1 VKRSCISIS
10 LAWLLACTP
19 PEEASDRPVETVCAH
34 ADWAG
39 LDVSAALHVGE
50 GQAYD
55 RVEAAVSAARA
66 GDVVAIHDGVYVTE
80 PLELDED
87 GVTLVGRCRDT
98 VVLRSEGE
106 GVRATATDVTVAGL
120 TLEGT
125 FPQGITFSGA
135 AARLLHA
142 RVREARGWGVSTAM
156 TDLVVED
163 VEVVDTRPMDVGS
176 DIALAIN
183 ITGGRLDA
191 TDLLV
196 DGSDGWGVYG
206 NPGFGE
212 RIILRRSRV
221 TNLWRYVAVSGS
233 DVTFEGDVEID
244 HVIGSAI
251 VASTF
256 RSSGSVFIHDVGVDF
271 DPRTSGFVAVVLGQ
285 TSVIDPGFRIEATE
299 GAAFLFGGRRHRVE
313 GAAIE
318 GACSLVSTLG
328 AVASTAESLTLTD
341 VTITNSRC
349 AGVETLDGGTT
360 TLERVVIDGARN
372 VGVAVSGGRLILEDV
387 SVRNVR
393 AGSQAEGI
401 GLRAESS
408 SVRADALTVEATGDY
423 GAVFAGSVV
432 AIEDATFASN
442 AGAGVVVLG
451 SDVSAT
457 GLSIRDV
464 VPAPRRAWGGF
475 GIYAGQRDGDGD
487 TYAPTH
493 GALRLAIAGGSVEG
507 AVSAGILATDGVPV
521 TLEDVTVSGTSAG
534 SDARGDG
541 VVLASGARLEA
552 DGLVTRG
559 NARVGVLFDAA
570 TGALRGGTLGE
581 ATSLVQQSCASD
593 TAPVTLDGVA
603 LAGERL
609 GCGDAPALPVAVTPP
624 VWSDDIRVLE

>member
-1 VKRSCISIS
+1 MKRGCLTTIV
-10 LAWLLACTP
+10 AWLLACTP
-19 PEEASDRPVETVCAH
+19 PEEAPNRPVETVCAH

-39 LDVSAALHVGE
+39 LDVSGALHVGA

-98 VVLRSEGE
+98 VLLRSEGE
-106 GVRATATDVTVAGL
+106 GVRATANDVTVAGL

-135 AARLLHA
+135 AARMLHA

-176 DIALAIN
+176 DIALAFN
-183 ITGGRLDA
+183 ITGGSLDA

-221 TNLWRYVAVSGS
+221 TNLWRYVAVTGT
-233 DVTFEGDVEID
+233 DVSFEGDVEID
-244 HVIGSAI
+244 HVVGGA
-251 VASTF
+251 VRADTF
-256 RSSGSVFIHDVGVDF
+256 RSSGATYIHDIGVDF
-271 DPRTSGFVAVVLGQ
+271 DPRTGQ
-285 TSVIDPGFRIEATE
+285 DGALAIIGSSTIGPGLRIEGTE
-299 GAAFLFGGRRHRVE
+299 GSSMLLAGRRHDVE
-313 GAAIE
+313 GAVLE
-318 GACSLVSTLG
+318 GACSLFSPIG
-328 AVASTAESLTLTD
+328 AVRTWADSLTLRD
-341 VTITNSRC
+341 VTISNSRC
-349 AGVETLDGGTT
+349 VGVEALDGGTT

-372 VGVAVSGGRLILEDV
+372 VGVAVSGGRLILEDA

-401 GLRAESS
+401 GVRAESA
-408 SVRADALTVEATGDY
+408 SVEVDGLTVEATGDY

-432 AIEDATFASN
+432 ALQDATFASN

-457 GLSIRDV
+457 DLSIRGV

-475 GIYAGQRDGDGD
+475 GIYAGQRDGDG
-487 TYAPTH
+487 TAYAPTR

-507 AVSAGILATDGVPV
+507 AVSAGIFATDGVPV
-521 TLEDVTVSGTSAG
+521 TIEDVTVAGTTAG
-534 SDARGDG
+534 TDARGDG
-541 VVLASGARLEA
+541 VVVASGARLES
-552 DGLVTRG
+552 DGLVTSG

-581 ATSLVQQSCASD
+581 AISLVQQSCASD
-593 TAPVTLDGVA
+593 TAPVTLDRVD

-609 GCGDAPALPVAVTPP
+609 GCGDAAAVPVSVTPP